1 MADQRMVSIAQG
13 LLNQTRQGRVN
24 WVETADEYKFSV
36 AYPDSAVSIR
46 RLPEYMG
53 YSYLLSIYNEKGTEV
68 DSLGASDGDQYNTKS
83 P

>member
-36 AYPDSAVSIR
+36 AYPDSAV
-46 RLPEYMG
+46 
-53 YSYLLSIYNEKGTEV
+53 
-68 DSLGASDGDQYNTKS
+68 
-83 P
+83 